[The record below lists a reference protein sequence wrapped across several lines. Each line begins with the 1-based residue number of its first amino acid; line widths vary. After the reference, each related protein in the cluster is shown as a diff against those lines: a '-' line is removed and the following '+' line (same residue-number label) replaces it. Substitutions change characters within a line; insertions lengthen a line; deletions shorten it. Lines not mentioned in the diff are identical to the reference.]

1 MGINFDYTIYFNS
14 DSFHYGQGTVFVNN
28 FNESAEDYERASKA
42 IQQYVTNV
50 ITVNEWTDSVEK
62 VLIDQ
67 IYYTKFL
74 PEFEFKF

>member
-14 DSFHYGQGTVFVNN
+14 DSFHYGQGVVFFVN
-28 FNESAEDYERASKA
+28 FNESAEDIEEAKNKIRG
-42 IQQYVTNV
+42 YVSNV
-50 ITVNEWTDSVEK
+50 IKLHEWEGLVTK

-74 PEFEFKF
+74 PEFEIKS